1 MQESFFAV
9 RAAAASTFLSLNLDS
24 NEVSV
29 KKVSWQQKSEK
40 LSSTLFFTLC
50 IFLSLSFFL
59 PLSVSLYLLLFHSV
73 FFLLSVSLLFFS
85 LSLFVSLS
93 TCSSFFCTTRK
104 FICCKN
110 QSCQSVSKPG
120 RCIFPEHCSPKFYP
134 AFEKALVSTSFKVVL
149 SVCSI
154 HTVLINRTYD
164 TISIFEK

>member
-93 TCSSFFCTTRK
+93 TCISFFAQRENLFAAKIKAAKASLNLGDDFARNTAALS
-104 FICCKN
+104 FIPRLK
-110 QSCQSVSKPG
+110 K
-120 RCIFPEHCSPKFYP
+120 
-134 AFEKALVSTSFKVVL
+134 L
-149 SVCSI
+149 
-154 HTVLINRTYD
+154 
-164 TISIFEK
+164 